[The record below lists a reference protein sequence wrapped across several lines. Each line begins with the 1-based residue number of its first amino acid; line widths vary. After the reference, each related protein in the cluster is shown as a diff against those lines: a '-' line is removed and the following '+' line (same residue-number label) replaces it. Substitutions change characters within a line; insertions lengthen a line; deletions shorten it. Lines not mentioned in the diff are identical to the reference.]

1 MKKSLLALA
10 IGVGLPFSAV
20 VAADM
25 NGSSSFGP
33 KAGDNEFTLSGGGNS
48 NKQFDRSTV
57 TLSLIYGK
65 YITDSWQW
73 SIRQGVNVADVAND
87 NQWNGSTR
95 LAVDYHWNFDRWRP
109 LVGLNVGAIYG
120 NNVSDT
126 GIAGPEVGI
135 KYYPKPDTFIYFLE
149 EYQFFF
155 KDSSDVNDNFDNGAF
170 AHNFGVGFNF

>member
-1 MKKSLLALA
+1 MKKYLLAAALA
-10 IGVGLPFSAV
+10 TLPLSVFAL
-20 VAADM
+20 D
-25 NGSSSFGP
+25 NDSFGP

-65 YITDSWQW
+65 YVTDTWQW
-73 SIRQGVNVADVAND
+73 SVRQGLNVADVAD
-87 NQWNGSTR
+87 KNQWNGSTR
-95 LAVDYHWNFDRWRP
+95 LALDYHWNFDRWRP

-120 NNVSDT
+120 NNVSET
-126 GIAGPEVGI
+126 GIAGPEIGI
-135 KYYPKPDTFIYFLE
+135 KYYATPDTFVYFLE